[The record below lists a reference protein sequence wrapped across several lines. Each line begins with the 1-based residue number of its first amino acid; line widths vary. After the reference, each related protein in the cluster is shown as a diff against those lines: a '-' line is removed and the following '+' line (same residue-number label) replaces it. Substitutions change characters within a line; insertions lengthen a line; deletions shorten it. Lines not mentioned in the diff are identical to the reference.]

1 MLKVTQAPQGPVLV
15 GQEFTILG
23 AASTDYAGRNLTLI
37 IDDRFQSPG
46 PVIAADGIWRVRFLF
61 QQAGSRRM
69 RIAVGN
75 ESVEVPLQIVTSLP
89 PGYAQLQFINP
100 PTQIQAGQMVTLIG
114 EANNYP
120 EGAQLLLRA
129 DGRFELARP
138 YVQGAKWQAAILFT
152 QTGRRLLEVIGGGQD
167 KAQIYVDVVAAI
179 PQPPRLKFTTVPDRV
194 QTGQTVV
201 VSGVADNYPDGTQLL
216 LRVDRTFEIA
226 RPVVTAEKW
235 QAPVSFSAAGSRL
248 LEIIASEQDKAE
260 ATVDVIAPPQP
271 PRPPRVSF
279 TSVPQQLTVEQVV
292 IVSGGAEN
300 YPEGAQLVL
309 RVDQKYEVAR
319 PQVQAGKWQAP
330 LLLRQ
335 AGKRLLE
342 IVGSEQDRAQVTIN
356 VVDPPSSGFKVFPRS
371 TWTSVPTPTELP
383 NLQPLRITLHHTY
396 LSGAPSVNATQSQE
410 ISRMQLIRS
419 SHVNGNGWSDIG
431 YHFIVMP
438 SGRVYEARSERKR
451 GAHDVINDGLG
462 VAFDGIYTSQTISQ
476 AQYESAIALCTIL
489 CKRYG
494 IADPVTPVPTPTADF
509 GTRNLPRICGHRDRV
524 STECPGAEGG
534 RTVRLAD
541 IRQAVKA
548 NLS

>member
-1 MLKVTQAPQGPVLV
+1 MLKVTQAPQGPILV
-15 GQEFTILG
+15 SQEFTILG
-23 AASTDYAGRNLTLI
+23 IASTDYAGRNLTLV
-37 IDDRFQSPG
+37 IDDRFQSSG
-46 PVIAADGIWRVRFLF
+46 PQIAADGIWRVRFLF
-61 QQAGSRRM
+61 QQAGNRRM
-69 RIAVGN
+69 KIAVGN

-100 PTQIQAGQMVTLIG
+100 PTQIQSGQMVTLIG

-138 YVQGAKWQAAILFT
+138 YVQTARWQASILFT
-152 QTGRRLLEVIGGGQD
+152 QTGRRLLEIIGGGQD
-167 KAQIYVDVVAAI
+167 KAQIYVDVVAAV
-179 PQPPRLKFTTVPDRV
+179 PQPPRLKFTTIPDRV

-201 VSGVADNYPDGTQLL
+201 VAGEAANYPDGTQLL

-226 RPVVTAEKW
+226 RPIVTAQKW
-235 QAPVSFSAAGSRL
+235 QAPISFSAAGTRT

-260 ATVDVIAPPQP
+260 AKIDVITPPQP

-292 IVSGGAEN
+292 TISGGAEN
-300 YPEGAQLVL
+300 YIDGAQLVL
-309 RVDQKYEVAR
+309 RVDQQYEIAR

-330 LLLRQ
+330 ILLRQ

-342 IVGSEQDRAQVTIN
+342 IIGSEQDKAQVTIT
-356 VVDPPSSGFKVFPRS
+356 VVDPPSSGFKVIPRS
-371 TWTSVPTPTELP
+371 TWTSIPTPSDLP
-383 NLQPLRITLHHTY
+383 NLQPLRITLHHTDMTS
-396 LSGAPSVNATQSQE
+396 LPTSATQSQE

-451 GAHDVINDGLG
+451 GAHDVVNDGLG
-462 VAFDGIYTSQTISQ
+462 IAFDGNYTSQTISP
-476 AQYESAIALCTIL
+476 AQYEAAVALCTIL

-494 IADPVTPVPTPTADF
+494 ITDPVTPVPTPTADF

-524 STECPGAEGG
+524 STACPGSEGG
-534 RTVRLAD
+534 RTVRLPD
-541 IRQAVKA
+541 IRQAVKG
-548 NLS
+548 NL